1 MKQEIELYFKTQIN
15 QSQEDLE
22 EKLGELKKDIEENEK
37 EDIEKEDNEKK
48 QKVIEKKLDE
58 INNEESNLHTALRYF
73 TITRLQEEIADYV
86 TEM

>member
-15 QSQEDLE
+15 QSQKDLE
-22 EKLGELKKDIEENEK
+22 EKLGELKKDIEEN
-37 EDIEKEDNEKK
+37 EKEDNEKK

>member
-58 INNEESNLHTALRYF
+58 IKNEESNLHTALRYF
-73 TITRLQEEIADYV
+73 TITRL
-86 TEM
+86 

>member
-22 EKLGELKKDIEENEK
+22 EKLGELKKDIEEKDIEENEK

-58 INNEESNLHTALRYF
+58 IKNEESNLHTALRYF
-73 TITRLQEEIADYV
+73 TITRL
-86 TEM
+86 

>member
-15 QSQEDLE
+15 QSQKDLE
-22 EKLGELKKDIEENEK
+22 EKLGELKKDIEEN
-37 EDIEKEDNEKK
+37 EKEDNEKK

-73 TITRLQEEIADYV
+73 TITRL
-86 TEM
+86 